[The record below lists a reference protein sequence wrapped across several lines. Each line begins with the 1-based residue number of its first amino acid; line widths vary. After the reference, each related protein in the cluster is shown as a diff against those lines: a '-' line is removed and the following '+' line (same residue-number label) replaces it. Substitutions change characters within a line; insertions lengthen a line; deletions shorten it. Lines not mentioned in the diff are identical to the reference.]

1 MTRQF
6 AVIGMGRVGRSL
18 ARTLSALGHEVLG
31 IDANEDLIQDVSSQL
46 RQVHLVAADVTDE
59 GVLRDLG
66 LEDFDGAAVVI
77 GENVQASVLATL
89 TLKDLGVP
97 LVVARA
103 TTGLHARV
111 LERVGADRIVQPERQ
126 AGELIARSMA
136 SPGVKEYLDLGED
149 EAIVELEVP
158 KKWVGKTLADLQL
171 PRRTGLTV
179 LVLRARGKKGTIPS
193 GDAVLQEGDVLVLGG
208 SKEDIDRSE
217 LFRY

>member
-1 MTRQF
+1 MSKQF

-18 ARTLSALGHEVLG
+18 AETLSALGHEVLG
-31 IDANEDLIQDVSSQL
+31 IDENEDLIQDVSSHL
-46 RQVHLVAADVTDE
+46 RRVNLVAADVTEE

-66 LEDFDGAAVVI
+66 LENFDGVAIVI

-136 SPGVKEYLDLGED
+136 SPGVKEYLDLGEE

-158 KKWVGKTLADLQL
+158 KKWVGKTLAELHL
-171 PRRTGLTV
+171 PRRTGLTA
-179 LVLRARGKKGTIPS
+179 LVLRPRGKRGTIPS
-193 GDAVLQEGDVLVLGG
+193 GDTMLQEGDVLVLGG
-208 SKEDIDRSE
+208 SKQDIDRSE